1 MSSLSPTEKRFEEHI
16 EDHLKSVGYSTLHF
30 SQYDRNLCLIR
41 DQVFNFI
48 RSTQPENW
56 GRLEEIHGVDVENK
70 ILGRISSEISKRGV
84 IDVLRNSV
92 VDRGVYLKLCY
103 FEPKSDLNPDH
114 QKLYQSNQFTVVRQL
129 HYSVQNENSI
139 DTVLFLNGIPLIT
152 MELKN
157 QLSGQN
163 IFHSQNQYKN
173 DRDPKEPLLQF
184 KRCIVHFCVD
194 NNKVSMTTRLA
205 GSKTFFL
212 PYNRDLENPEV
223 HNGYRTEYLWKDIL
237 TPNSVLDILENFVQ
251 VTEEKSF
258 FFNDTTQKIDTKKS
272 ELLIFPRYHQLD
284 LIRRLRK
291 QVKVDGSGK
300 NYLVQHTTGSGK
312 SYSIGWLAHTLTSLY
327 RSDGDKKRLFD
338 TIIVITDRTVLD
350 DQLRNTIRSLAN
362 TDGVVN
368 GVQKGSKE
376 LKEFLEQGKDIVI
389 TTIQKFPFI
398 SESIADLGNK
408 TFGVII
414 DEVHS
419 SQSGELSK
427 ELKKSLSNSDE
438 EDDDDIDYED
448 MLRREIE
455 SRGKQKHISFF
466 GFTGTPKEKTL
477 ELFGTKTNDG
487 HFVPFH
493 TYSMYQSIHEG
504 FTLDVLQNYTT
515 YSRYFKVKQTNTGE
529 IEIPT
534 SKGKKELV
542 RFVDSHDQTVQYKVN
557 IILDHWINH
566 GSKEIQG
573 RSRAMVVTQSRRH
586 CVQYFFEINRQ
597 LKERGI
603 NYQSLVGFSG
613 EVSYEGQ
620 KYTESGLNLTIG
632 QEGDVPLGL
641 KNPKYRLLVVA
652 NKFQTGFDEP
662 LVQSMYV
669 DKHLGGVQCVQTL
682 SRLNRTTSG
691 KDKTFVLDFV
701 NSVTDVNDSF
711 QRFYKSTI
719 LEGETDPNTLYD
731 TQREIYDFHLY
742 TPEDVNR
749 FCEIFFDRN
758 RDEGALHPILDK
770 VVDQFKKIE
779 DQDQRETFKSNVQKF
794 IRMYGYLSQIINFQD
809 IELEKSFIF
818 FKYLNKKL
826 PRRESQTFDILA
838 NVDLESLRIQKTY
851 EKIEGL
857 INQDS
862 VVQPPDFGGGTQK
875 EPELDL
881 LSEIIN
887 QINLTYGVNL
897 TDDDRIDLERLKKR
911 LVESTEVRT
920 YMNGDNSEDNKRI
933 FFKQQFDDLMVDYVN
948 DRFEFYKKMEDNQ
961 SMKNMIFQMMYSGY
975 KKQDRPNI

>member
-1 MSSLSPTEKRFEEHI
+1 
-16 EDHLKSVGYSTLHF
+16 
-30 SQYDRNLCLIR
+30 
-41 DQVFNFI
+41 
-48 RSTQPENW
+48 
-56 GRLEEIHGVDVENK
+56 
-70 ILGRISSEISKRGV
+70 
-84 IDVLRNSV
+84 
-92 VDRGVYLKLCY
+92 
-103 FEPKSDLNPDH
+103 
-114 QKLYQSNQFTVVRQL
+114 
-129 HYSVQNENSI
+129 
-139 DTVLFLNGIPLIT
+139 
-152 MELKN
+152 
-157 QLSGQN
+157 
-163 IFHSQNQYKN
+163 
-173 DRDPKEPLLQF
+173 
-184 KRCIVHFCVD
+184 
-194 NNKVSMTTRLA
+194 
-205 GSKTFFL
+205 
-212 PYNRDLENPEV
+212 
-223 HNGYRTEYLWKDIL
+223 
-237 TPNSVLDILENFVQ
+237 
-251 VTEEKSF
+251 
-258 FFNDTTQKIDTKKS
+258 
-272 ELLIFPRYHQLD
+272 
-284 LIRRLRK
+284 
-291 QVKVDGSGK
+291 
-300 NYLVQHTTGSGK
+300 
-312 SYSIGWLAHTLTSLY
+312 
-327 RSDGDKKRLFD
+327 
-338 TIIVITDRTVLD
+338 
-350 DQLRNTIRSLAN
+350 
-362 TDGVVN
+362 
-368 GVQKGSKE
+368 
-376 LKEFLEQGKDIVI
+376 
-389 TTIQKFPFI
+389 
-398 SESIADLGNK
+398 
-408 TFGVII
+408 VII

-427 ELKKSLSNSDE
+427 ELKKSLSNTDD
-438 EDDDDIDYED
+438 EDDDDIDYEE

-487 HFVPFH
+487 QFVPFH

-515 YSRYFKVKQTNTGE
+515 YSRYFKVKQTKTDE
-529 IEIPT
+529 IEIPI

-542 RFVDSHDQTVQYKVN
+542 KFVDSHEQTIQYKVN
-557 IILDHWINH
+557 IILDHWIGT

-573 RSRAMVVTQSRRH
+573 RSRAMIVTQSRKH
-586 CVQYFFEINRQ
+586 CIQYFFEINRQ

-603 NYQSLVGFSG
+603 GYQTLVGFSG
-613 EVSYEGQ
+613 EVLYEGQ
-620 KYTESGLNLTIG
+620 KYTETGLNLTVG

-701 NSVTDVNDSF
+701 NSVEDVNESF

-742 TPEDVNR
+742 THEDVNR

-758 RDEGALHPILDK
+758 RDEGSLHPILDK

-779 DQDQRETFKSNVQKF
+779 DKDQRETFKSNLQRF
-794 IRMYGYLSQIINFQD
+794 IRMYGYLSQIVNFKD
-809 IELEKSFIF
+809 IELEKSFVF
-818 FKYLNKKL
+818 YKYLNKKL
-826 PRRESQTFDILA
+826 PKRETETFDISDT
-838 NVDLESLRIQKTY
+838 VDLESLRIQKTY

-857 INQDS
+857 INEDS
-862 VVQPPDFGGGTQK
+862 IVQPPDFGGGTQQ
-875 EPELDL
+875 EPEFDL

-887 QINLTYGVNL
+887 QINTTYGVNL
-897 TDDDRIDLERLKKR
+897 TDDDRVDLERLKKR

-975 KKQDRPNI
+975 QKQDRPNV